1 MTVPLRAA
9 LYLRVSTARQAEHD
23 VSIPDQ
29 KRQGEAYCQSRG
41 YQLVETYVEPGAS
54 ATNDRRPEFQ
64 RMIEAGTSKP
74 AAFDV
79 VIVHSFSRF
88 FRDHFELEFYVRRLA
103 KNGVKLVSI
112 TQEMGDDPMHVMM
125 RQIMA
130 LFDQYQSKENAK
142 HVLRALKEN
151 ARQGFWNG
159 SLPPIGYRIVAAEQR
174 GAKVKKKL
182 EIDPLHADTI
192 RLIYRLALEGD
203 GTSGPMGVKNITAH
217 LNRHRLFTRDGGRWG
232 IGQVHRILTRRT
244 YIGEH
249 EFNKRSK
256 AKALKPVSEI
266 VTVAVPPIIDQTT
279 FDAVQA
285 HLRSRNPKVTP
296 ARVVSGPTLLTGICF
311 CADCGGAMTL
321 RTGKG
326 GRYRY
331 YTCSIKARQ
340 GETGCKGRS
349 IPMEK
354 LDNLV
359 ASHIEDRL
367 LQPERLEEVLA
378 AVLDRRQERSERRRE
393 HIAELNKRAT
403 ETDLRLKRL
412 YDAIE
417 LGVADLGDTALRD
430 RIAGLKA
437 TRDQAQADSERAQA
451 MLESSGQQ
459 AITPQMVRK
468 FARTA
473 RERMRIEGGGYRRD
487 HLRALAQRV
496 EVADKEVRIMG
507 SKGDLLRTLAAGA
520 GVAPATPGVR
530 SSVLKW
536 RRGRDSN
543 PRYGFP
549 YTHFP
554 GVRLRPLGHPSTPR
568 RRRAARRISPCA
580 AQAQVARLTTSRGL
594 RSFARRGQGAALCAN
609 TGAARRQRRGGLIRF
624 TLRLVGLAL
633 LAGAFA
639 AAVIDGARSLADQK
653 IELYSMGLVIAHAF
667 PAKFALMHDCRGQ
680 ESADA
685 VGPGAGQRALC
696 ARDPRLGRARRRAI
710 LSRPPALGPARRDVA
725 RAADPLSNKRRRRRE

>member
-74 AAFDV
+74 EPFDV

-88 FRDHFELEFYVRRLA
+88 FRDHFELEFYVRKLA

-130 LFDQYQSKENAK
+130 LFDEYQSKENAK

-159 SLPPIGYRIVAAEQR
+159 SLPPIGYRVVAAEQR

-182 EIDPLHADTI
+182 EIDPLHADTV
-192 RLIYRLALEGD
+192 RLIYQLALEGD

-217 LNRHRLFTRDGGRWG
+217 LNRQRIFTRDGGRWG
-232 IGQVHRILTRRT
+232 IGQVHRILTRAT
-244 YIGEH
+244 YAGRH
-249 EFNKRSK
+249 EFNKRGK
-256 AKALKPVSEI
+256 TKELKPVSEVI
-266 VTVAVPPIIDQTT
+266 AVAVPPLIDQAT
-279 FDAVQA
+279 FDVVQA
-285 HLRSRNPKVTP
+285 HLRARNPKVTP

-359 ASHIEDRL
+359 ASHLEDRL
-367 LQPERLEEVLA
+367 LQPDRLEEVLA
-378 AVLDRRQERSERRRE
+378 SVLDRRQERTERRCE
-393 HIAELNKRAT
+393 HIAELNKRAA

-417 LGVADLGDTALRD
+417 TGVADLDDPALKE

-437 TRDQAQADSERAQA
+437 IRDQAQADADRAQA
-451 MLESSGQQ
+451 
-459 AITPQMVRK
+459 
-468 FARTA
+468 
-473 RERMRIEGGGYRRD
+473 
-487 HLRALAQRV
+487 LA
-496 EVADKEVRIMG
+496 
-507 SKGDLLRTLAAGA
+507 
-520 GVAPATPGVR
+520 
-530 SSVLKW
+530 
-536 RRGRDSN
+536 
-543 PRYGFP
+543 
-549 YTHFP
+549 
-554 GVRLRPLGHPSTPR
+554 
-568 RRRAARRISPCA
+568 
-580 AQAQVARLTTSRGL
+580 
-594 RSFARRGQGAALCAN
+594 
-609 TGAARRQRRGGLIRF
+609 
-624 TLRLVGLAL
+624 
-633 LAGAFA
+633 
-639 AAVIDGARSLADQK
+639 
-653 IELYSMGLVIAHAF
+653 
-667 PAKFALMHDCRGQ
+667 
-680 ESADA
+680 ESAGTA
-685 VGPGAGQRALC
+685 GNHARHGPKIRQDGPRADTHRRWRLS
-696 ARDPRLGRARRRAI
+696 ARAPSRA
-710 LSRPPALGPARRDVA
+710 GPARRG
-725 RAADPLSNKRRRRRE
+725 RGRRGPHHGIEGRSA

>member
-64 RMIEAGTSKP
+64 RMIEAGISKP
-74 AAFDV
+74 ASFDV
-79 VIVHSFSRF
+79 VVVHSFSRF
-88 FRDHFELEFYVRRLA
+88 FRDHFELEFYVRKLA

-130 LFDQYQSKENAK
+130 LFDEYQSKENAK

-159 SLPPIGYRIVAAEQR
+159 SLPPIGYRVVAAERR

-182 EIDPLHADTI
+182 EIDPLHADTV
-192 RLIYRLALEGD
+192 RLIYRLTLEGD
-203 GTSGPMGVKNITAH
+203 GVSGPLGVKKIVSYLNI
-217 LNRHRLFTRDGGRWG
+217 RRIFTRDGGRWG
-232 IGQVHRILTRRT
+232 IGQVHRILTRTT
-244 YIGEH
+244 YIGRH
-249 EFNKRSK
+249 EFNKRGK
-256 AKALKPVSEI
+256 TKELKPVSE
-266 VTVAVPPIIDQTT
+266 VVVVEVPPIIEQVT

-321 RTGKG
+321 RTGKN

-349 IPMEK
+349 IPMDK

-359 ASHIEDRL
+359 AGHIEDRL
-367 LQPERLEEVLA
+367 LRPERLEEVLA
-378 AVLDRRQERSERRRE
+378 SVLDRRQERAERRRE

-417 LGVADLGDTALRD
+417 SGVADLDDPALKE

-437 TRDQAQADSERAQA
+437 IRDQAQADAERAQA

-459 AITPQMVRK
+459 TITPSMVRK
-468 FARTA
+468 FAKTA
-473 RERMRIEGGGYRRD
+473 RERIRIDGGGYRRD

-496 EVADKEVRIMG
+496 EVADGEVRIMG
-507 SKGDLLRTLAAGA
+507 SKGDLLRTLAAASGVKSAA
-520 GVAPATPGVR
+520 GGVR

-536 RRGRDSN
+536 RRRRDSN
-543 PRYGFP
+543 PRSF
-549 YTHFP
+549 
-554 GVRLRPLGHPSTPR
+554 RSSLCR
-568 RRRAARRISPCA
+568 RQMRGAGKIGGSISPASLCK
-580 AQAQVARLTTSRGL
+580 S
-594 RSFARRGQGAALCAN
+594 ALCAY
-609 TGAARRQRRGGLIRF
+609 RRIRLIWRRG
-624 TLRLVGLAL
+624 
-633 LAGAFA
+633 
-639 AAVIDGARSLADQK
+639 S
-653 IELYSMGLVIAHAF
+653 
-667 PAKFALMHDCRGQ
+667 PW
-680 ESADA
+680 
-685 VGPGAGQRALC
+685 
-696 ARDPRLGRARRRAI
+696 
-710 LSRPPALGPARRDVA
+710 
-725 RAADPLSNKRRRRRE
+725 

>member
-74 AAFDV
+74 APFDV

-88 FRDHFELEFYVRRLA
+88 FRDHFELEFYVRKLA
-103 KNGVKLVSI
+103 KNGVRLVSI

-130 LFDQYQSKENAK
+130 LFDEYQSKENAK

-159 SLPPIGYRIVAAEQR
+159 SLPPIGYRVVAAEQR

-182 EIDPLHADTI
+182 EIDPLHAETV
-192 RLIYRLALEGD
+192 RLIYRLALEGN

-217 LNRHRLFTRDGGRWG
+217 LNRQRIFTRDGGRWG
-232 IGQVHRILTRRT
+232 IGQVHRILTRAT
-244 YIGEH
+244 YVGRH
-249 EFNKRSK
+249 EFNKRAKSK
-256 AKALKPVSEI
+256 ELKPVSEVI
-266 VTVAVPPIIDQTT
+266 AVAVPPLIDQAT

-285 HLRSRNPKVTP
+285 HLRARNPKVTP

-359 ASHIEDRL
+359 VGHIEDRL

-378 AVLDRRQERSERRRE
+378 SVLDRRQERTERRRE
-393 HIAELNKRAT
+393 HIAELNKRAA

-417 LGVADLGDTALRD
+417 SGVADLDDPALKE
-430 RIAGLKA
+430 RIVGLKA
-437 TRDQAQADSERAQA
+437 IRDQAQADADRAQA
-451 MLESSGQQ
+451 MAESAGQQ
-459 AITPQMVRK
+459 AITPAMVQK
-468 FARTA
+468 FATTA
-473 RERMRIEGGGYRRD
+473 RARIRIDGGGYRRE

-496 EVADKEVRIMG
+496 EVAEKEVRIMG
-507 SKGDLLRTLAAGA
+507 SKGDLLRTLAAA
-520 GVAPATPGVR
+520 SGVKSATPGVR
-530 SSVLKW
+530 SSVLNW
-536 RRGRDSN
+536 RRERDSN
-543 PRYGFP
+543 PRYGLP

-554 GVRLRPLGHPSTPR
+554 GVRLQPLGHPSMPAGITGERGTYSSSGADAIPQHCGLVMSAAPPRGRRAGTESRTSWWRRPGRSCRWDRRVGPLPPHPR
-568 RRRAARRISPCA
+568 R
-580 AQAQVARLTTSRGL
+580 
-594 RSFARRGQGAALCAN
+594 
-609 TGAARRQRRGGLIRF
+609 
-624 TLRLVGLAL
+624 
-633 LAGAFA
+633 
-639 AAVIDGARSLADQK
+639 
-653 IELYSMGLVIAHAF
+653 
-667 PAKFALMHDCRGQ
+667 
-680 ESADA
+680 
-685 VGPGAGQRALC
+685 
-696 ARDPRLGRARRRAI
+696 
-710 LSRPPALGPARRDVA
+710 
-725 RAADPLSNKRRRRRE
+725 

>member
-29 KRQGEAYCQSRG
+29 KRQGDAYCASRG
-41 YQLVETYVEPGAS
+41 YHLVETYVEPGAS

-64 RMIEAGTSKP
+64 RMIEAGTTKP
-74 AAFDV
+74 APFDV
-79 VIVHSFSRF
+79 VVVHSFSRF

-103 KNGVKLVSI
+103 KNGVRLVSI

-130 LFDQYQSKENAK
+130 LFDEYQSKENAK

-159 SLPPIGYRIVAAEQR
+159 SLPPIGYRVVAAEQR

-182 EIDPLHADTI
+182 EIDPLHADTV

-203 GTSGPMGVKNITAH
+203 GTSGSMGVKNIAIC
-217 LNRHRLFTRDGGRWG
+217 LNQRRIFTRDGGRWG
-232 IGQVHRILTRRT
+232 IGQVHRILTRKT
-244 YIGEH
+244 YVGEH
-249 EFNKRSK
+249 EFNKRAK
-256 AKALKPVSEI
+256 NKALKPASEI
-266 VTVAVPPIIDQTT
+266 VIVDVPPLIEQAT
-279 FDAVQA
+279 FNAVQA
-285 HLRSRNPKVTP
+285 HLRARNPKVTP

-359 ASHIEDRL
+359 AEHIADRL

-378 AVLDRRQERSERRRE
+378 SVLNRRQERAARRRE
-393 HIAELNKRAT
+393 HIAELNKRAAET
-403 ETDLRLKRL
+403 ELRLKRL

-417 LGVADLGDTALRD
+417 AGVADLNDPALKERV
-430 RIAGLKA
+430 ASLKA
-437 TRDQAQADSERAQA
+437 IRDQARVDAERAA
-451 MLESSGQQ
+451 ALLESSGQQ
-459 AITPQMVRK
+459 AITQAMVRK

-473 RERMRIEGGGYRRD
+473 RERMRIDGGGYRRD

-496 EVADKEVRIMG
+496 EVADSEVRIMG
-507 SKGDLLRTLAAGA
+507 SKGDLLRTLAAA
-520 GVAPATPGVR
+520 SGVKSTTPGVR

-536 RRGRDSN
+536 RREWDSN
-543 PRYGFP
+543 PRYGCP
-549 YTHFP
+549 
-554 GVRLRPLGHPSTPR
+554 
-568 RRRAARRISPCA
+568 
-580 AQAQVARLTTSRGL
+580 
-594 RSFARRGQGAALCAN
+594 
-609 TGAARRQRRGGLIRF
+609 
-624 TLRLVGLAL
+624 
-633 LAGAFA
+633 
-639 AAVIDGARSLADQK
+639 
-653 IELYSMGLVIAHAF
+653 
-667 PAKFALMHDCRGQ
+667 
-680 ESADA
+680 
-685 VGPGAGQRALC
+685 
-696 ARDPRLGRARRRAI
+696 
-710 LSRPPALGPARRDVA
+710 
-725 RAADPLSNKRRRRRE
+725 

>member
-29 KRQGEAYCQSRG
+29 KRQGEAYCISRR

-74 AAFDV
+74 APFDI

-88 FRDHFELEFYVRRLA
+88 FRDHFELEFYVRKLA

-130 LFDQYQSKENAK
+130 LFDEYQSKENAK

-159 SLPPIGYRIVAAEQR
+159 SLPPIGYRVVAAEQR

-182 EIDPLHADTI
+182 EIDPLHADTV

-203 GTSGPMGVKNITAH
+203 GRSGPMGVKNITAH
-217 LNRHRLFTRDGGRWG
+217 LNRQRVFTRDGGRWG
-232 IGQVHRILTRRT
+232 IGQVHRILTRAT
-244 YIGEH
+244 YIGRH

-256 AKALKPVSEI
+256 SKELKPVSEVI
-266 VTVAVPPIIDQTT
+266 AVAVPPLIDQAT
-279 FDAVQA
+279 FAAVQA
-285 HLRSRNPKVTP
+285 HLRARNPKVTP

-311 CADCGGAMTL
+311 CGDCGGAMTL

-349 IPMEK
+349 IPMER

-359 ASHIEDRL
+359 AGHIENRL
-367 LQPERLEEVLA
+367 LQPERLEEILA
-378 AVLDRRQERSERRRE
+378 SVLDRRQERTERRRE
-393 HIAELNKRAT
+393 HIAELNKRVA

-417 LGVADLGDTALRD
+417 TGVADLDDPALKE
-430 RIAGLKA
+430 RISGLKA
-437 TRDQAQADSERAQA
+437 IRDQAHADADRAQA
-451 MLESSGQQ
+451 MLASAGQQ
-459 AITPQMVRK
+459 AITPAMVQK

-473 RERMRIEGGGYRRD
+473 RERIRIDGGGYRRE

-496 EVADKEVRIMG
+496 EVADGEVRIMG
-507 SKGDLLRTLAAGA
+507 SKGDLLRTLAAA
-520 GVAPATPGVR
+520 SGVKSATPGVR
-530 SSVLKW
+530 SSVLSW
-536 RRGRDSN
+536 RREWDSN

-549 YTHFP
+549 
-554 GVRLRPLGHPSTPR
+554 
-568 RRRAARRISPCA
+568 
-580 AQAQVARLTTSRGL
+580 
-594 RSFARRGQGAALCAN
+594 
-609 TGAARRQRRGGLIRF
+609 
-624 TLRLVGLAL
+624 
-633 LAGAFA
+633 
-639 AAVIDGARSLADQK
+639 
-653 IELYSMGLVIAHAF
+653 
-667 PAKFALMHDCRGQ
+667 
-680 ESADA
+680 
-685 VGPGAGQRALC
+685 
-696 ARDPRLGRARRRAI
+696 
-710 LSRPPALGPARRDVA
+710 
-725 RAADPLSNKRRRRRE
+725 